1 MSLSG
6 DRVPDYA
13 FGEAAAMNSEVI
25 PLAEGKL
32 YQLPN
37 PYELNG
43 FVSSHPVATRGFAP
57 LNSYLLLEGDH
68 AMLIDAGFSV
78 HEASLLRQLSS
89 LLDSSTRLEFFPNS
103 IGEFSNVCNARP
115 LTTHFN
121 VVKYYGVFDGANEW
135 LDFRPE
141 HGGYGTDVGKGSM
154 ASVENGI
161 ARSVDSLDWAG
172 GVRKLEVF
180 SPPMRLVPCN
190 WAYDAATGTLFTA
203 DSFNHVWRE
212 TADGPW
218 TVAADETAPTSG
230 EVYDFLVG
238 SRYWWLPGAATE
250 ELERDVTEVFDRLD
264 VRIIAPR
271 FGCTITE
278 PSAIA
283 AHYELLLGALR
294 LARRRDPSG
303 VFVGAGAMGGRP

>member
-1 MSLSG
+1 
-6 DRVPDYA
+6 
-13 FGEAAAMNSEVI
+13 MNSEVI

-37 PYELNG
+37 PYKLNG
-43 FVSSHPVATRGFAP
+43 LVSSHPVDARGFAP
-57 LNSYLLLEGDH
+57 LNSYLLLEAGH
-68 AMLIDAGFSV
+68 AMLIDTGFSV

-89 LLDSSTRLEFFPNS
+89 LLDASTPMEFFPNS
-103 IGEFSNVCNARP
+103 IGEFSNVCNAKP
-115 LTTHFN
+115 VTDHFN
-121 VVKYYGVFDGANEW
+121 VVKYYGIIDRANEW

-141 HGGYGTDVGKGSM
+141 FGAFGADVAKGSM
-154 ASVENGI
+154 ASVENDV

-172 GVRKLEVF
+172 GIRKLETF
-180 SPPMRLVPCN
+180 SPPLRLVPCS
-190 WAYDAATGTLFTA
+190 WAYDAATGTLFSG
-203 DSFNHVWRE
+203 DSFNHVWRD

-218 TVAADETAPTSG
+218 TVSTDEQAPTFG

-250 ELERDVTEVFDRLD
+250 ELERGVIEVFDRLD

-283 AHYELLLGALR
+283 AHYELLLEVLR
-294 LARRRDPSG
+294 KAREREPIG
-303 VFVGAGAMGGRP
+303 VFVGAEQMEGKP